1 MLVQGPAA
9 ATGVA
14 LINSVANLGGMLG
27 PSLIGAIKHHT
38 ESYTAA
44 ILLLSGATATAC
56 ILVYFMPLPGFAVPA
71 VQGQKGG
78 GSSGRIQAAPGK
90 LASEDKQVLV

>member
-1 MLVQGPAA
+1 MQGPAA

-27 PSLIGAIKHHT
+27 PSLIGAIKHQT

-44 ILLLSGATATAC
+44 ILLLSVVSATAC
-56 ILVYFMPLPGFAVPA
+56 MLVYFMPLPGFAVPA
-71 VQGQKGG
+71 VQGQKGAG
-78 GSSGRIQAAPGK
+78 SAARSQVPSGSSV
-90 LASEDKQVLV
+90 SEGKQVQV